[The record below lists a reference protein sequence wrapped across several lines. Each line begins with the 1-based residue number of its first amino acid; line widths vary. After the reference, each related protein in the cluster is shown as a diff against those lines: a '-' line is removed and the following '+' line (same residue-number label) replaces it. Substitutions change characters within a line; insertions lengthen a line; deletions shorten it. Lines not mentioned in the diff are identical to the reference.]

1 MKKITQ
7 FLFATAIIVTMLA
20 GCNSSKK
27 GKWSKQDK
35 NKFYS
40 EMKSATRNLDNLDA
54 STKSKWIDLYFEKCQ
69 AKYTSFAVADAD
81 EEGCEKIALEVNDEL
96 LSNGSKRGNWSLEDK
111 IKFRTAMETVK
122 ELDNFGENKQYF
134 IECYLNKCEDKYD
147 SYQEADNDE
156 AGCKKIGEECA
167 VLALMEK

>member
-7 FLFATAIIVTMLA
+7 FLFATVIIVTMLA
-20 GCNSSKK
+20 SCNSSKK
-27 GKWSKQDK
+27 GKWSKEDK

-40 EMKSATRNLDNLDA
+40 EIKSATSNLENLDA

-111 IKFRTAMETVK
+111 IKFRTAMENVK

-167 VLALMEK
+167 VLALMNK